1 MTGSFS
7 IRKAS
12 CRFFATLTAIMLAIL
27 CLANTGIL
35 TVKAATKPKATVE
48 PILSGFDRYYPNY
61 YNTVNK
67 YWGNKLP
74 QNDTTVRILGL
85 FLRSCDVD
93 YQLTY
98 KSSDRFAVSLPDLT
112 CDVVLNS
119 SYDGGINMRVGD
131 IDNKYVAIICRG
143 STSASIRLV
152 NGDIETRSLVIN
164 KDNHNKASSDVAT
177 LLTVIGCYYKPK
189 TSVIPQTGIDNN
201 EDLAAYLGSY
211 IVNHGKEAA
220 KIREEII
227 ETVEVKN
234 IVTEADFKD
243 YYTSKQSG
251 KFTDIL
257 IDGSTRTQWSICPGL
272 TISRSNT
279 YGPGGIS
286 DTLTVS
292 RWDWMSE
299 YSNPTITA
307 KFTNNRI
314 EIKCGEQI
322 KKTVICSPSEKLAIE
337 FENGEFVD
345 SDTITLGIMLDRAL
359 YEYALAE
366 GMY

>member
-1 MTGSFS
+1 MTGSCS

-12 CRFFATLTAIMLAIL
+12 CRFFAAFTAIMLAIL
-27 CLANTGIL
+27 CLANTGISA
-35 TVKAATKPKATVE
+35 KAATKPKATID
-48 PILSGFDRYYPNY
+48 PILSKFDSNYPNY

-98 KSSDRFAVSLPDLT
+98 KSSDRFIVSLPDLT
-112 CDVVLNS
+112 CDVMLNS

-131 IDNKYVAIICRG
+131 INNKYVAIICRG
-143 STSASIRLV
+143 NTSASIRLV
-152 NGDIETRSLVIN
+152 NGDIETRSIVVN
-164 KDNHNKASSDVAT
+164 ESNHNKAASDVAT

-211 IVNHGKEAA
+211 VVKHGGEAA
-220 KIREEII
+220 KIRKEII
-227 ETVEVKN
+227 ETAETKN
-234 IVTEADFKD
+234 NVAEADFKD
-243 YYTSKQSG
+243 YYASGQSG
-251 KFTDIL
+251 KFTDIFM
-257 IDGSTRTQWSICPGL
+257 DENARTQWAICPGL
-272 TISRSNT
+272 TISRNST
-279 YGPGGIS
+279 YGPGSIS
-286 DTLTVS
+286 DTITVS
-292 RWDWMSE
+292 RWDWASE
-299 YSNPTITA
+299 YSNTTITA
-307 KFTNNRI
+307 KFVSDRI
-314 EIKCGEQI
+314 IIKCGEQT
-322 KKTVICSPSEKLAIE
+322 KKTITCSPCEKLAIE

-345 SDTITLGIMLDRAL
+345 SDTMTLGILLDRAL

-366 GMY
+366 GMC